1 MSCLINGY
9 TIKQEEVVGT
19 VASVD
24 IKTREEFG
32 AGCHARK
39 ALDRLY
45 KVGGAHEGESFVDV
59 TRIYSFQAGRR
70 TPFHIAGV
78 GCDTG
83 FFKSVD
89 LGFYE
94 NGIS

>member
-1 MSCLINGY
+1 MSCLINGH

-24 IKTREEFG
+24 IKPREELCT
-32 AGCHARK
+32 GCHARK

-59 TRIYSFQAGRR
+59 TGIYSFQACRR
-70 TPFHIAGV
+70 TSFHIAGMS
-78 GCDTG
+78 CDTG